1 MPETEF
7 TATTDL
13 TKPMKWRMLSTEEI
27 HEKFFEFASMNSTWV
42 NDLYEI
48 QEADKNECVVCLS
61 MIAGAAR
68 FVSTLLGGGN
78 DDDLD

>member
-13 TKPMKWRMLSTEEI
+13 SKWRMISTEEI

-42 NDLYEI
+42 NDLYELKD
-48 QEADKNECVVCLS
+48 ADKNEAVICLA
-61 MIAGAAR
+61 MIAGAAKL
-68 FVSTLLGGGN
+68 VHSLCEGA
-78 DDDLD
+78 DDEE

>member
-13 TKPMKWRMLSTEEI
+13 TKWGMLSTEEI

-42 NDLYEI
+42 NDLYDIE
-48 QEADKNECVVCLS
+48 EKDKNEAVICLA

-68 FVSTLLGGGN
+68 FVSLLCGGA
-78 DDDLD
+78 DDEE

>member
-7 TATTDL
+7 TATTEL
-13 TKPMKWRMLSTEEI
+13 TKWGMLSTEEI

-42 NDLYEI
+42 NDLYDIE
-48 QEADKNECVVCLS
+48 EKDKNEAVICLA

-68 FVSTLLGGGN
+68 FVSSLCEGAG
-78 DDDLD
+78 DEE

>member
-13 TKPMKWRMLSTEEI
+13 SKWKMLSTEEI

-42 NDLYEI
+42 NDLYDIE
-48 QEADKNECVVCLS
+48 EKDKNEAVICLS

-68 FVSTLLGGGN
+68 FVSLLCEGA
-78 DDDLD
+78 DDEE

>member
-1 MPETEF
+1 MPDTEF

-13 TKPMKWRMLSTEEI
+13 SKWKMLSTEEI

-42 NDLYEI
+42 NDLYELKD
-48 QEADKNECVVCLS
+48 ADKNEAVICLA

-68 FVSTLLGGGN
+68 FASLLLSEGN
-78 DDDLD
+78 R

>member
-7 TATTDL
+7 TATTEL
-13 TKPMKWRMLSTEEI
+13 TKWKMVSTEEI

-42 NDLYEI
+42 NDLYDMKD
-48 QEADKNECVVCLS
+48 ADKNECVVCLS

-68 FVSTLLGGGN
+68 FVSLLCQGAG
-78 DDDLD
+78 DEE

>member
-13 TKPMKWRMLSTEEI
+13 SKWKMLSTEEI

-42 NDLYEI
+42 NDLYDVKD
-48 QEADKNECVVCLS
+48 ADKNEAVICLS
-61 MIAGAAR
+61 MIAGAAK
-68 FVSTLLGGGN
+68 FTSLLLSEGTDEVG
-78 DDDLD
+78 

>member
-7 TATTDL
+7 TATTEL
-13 TKPMKWRMLSTEEI
+13 KKWRMLSTEEI

-48 QEADKNECVVCLS
+48 QEANKNECVVCLS

-68 FVSTLLGGGN
+68 FVSSLLSEET